1 MMGEGGGL
9 SRAGISVGDGD
20 DDSTNRDSGVLAVQR
35 LMGVNCMTRVR
46 GNQNRST

>member
-1 MMGEGGGL
+1 MNDGRGGG
-9 SRAGISVGDGD
+9 GVSVGDGD
-20 DDSTNRDSGVLAVQR
+20 NDSTNWDSGVLAVQR